1 MIARS
6 KYTKKGYKNNTY
18 PMKCNLRRI
27 DSHPE
32 AYSIQKEKSKQ
43 NIMLAFHLFV
53 TPQGFKPRTAGAEI
67 QCSIQLS

>member
-1 MIARS
+1 
-6 KYTKKGYKNNTY
+6 
-18 PMKCNLRRI
+18 MKCNLRRI